1 MRSGDIDKAP
11 IWDDV
16 RTLRKE
22 LLPKQIDIVY
32 GGFPC
37 QDISVAGTRKG
48 LEGKRSGLFFE
59 IVRLTKEVRPSFVFL
74 ENVPAIRT
82 RGLGQVIKK
91 FTEMG
96 YDCRWTCISARDVGA
111 CHKRERWF
119 FLAHSN
125 STELWNQQGRGSR
138 EDGERE
144 TEPSNNGQEKYN
156 SHPTSQGLSGE
167 NGEESPIKTEIPKPA
182 GYHEWK
188 SEPTICGRD
197 HGISNRVDRIRSL
210 GNSVVPVQAKAAFK
224 RLMGFPEIYL

>member
-22 LLPKQIDIVY
+22 LFPKQIDIVY

-37 QDISVAGTRKG
+37 QDLSVAGTRKG

-59 IVRLTKEVRPSFVFL
+59 IVRLTQEINPPFVFL
-74 ENVPAIRT
+74 ENVPGIRT
-82 RGLGQVIKK
+82 KGLNQVAEI

-96 YDCRWTCISARDVGA
+96 YDCRWTCISAKDVGA

-119 FLAHSN
+119 FLAYTHGERLWDGRERSKKGETETDIIYRDHGKTRDYSN
-125 STELWNQQGRGSR
+125 ST
-138 EDGERE
+138 
-144 TEPSNNGQEKYN
+144 
-156 SHPTSQGLSGE
+156 SQRLSGE
-167 NGEESPIKTEIPKPA
+167 NGEEVTIKKEFSKPS

-210 GNSVVPVQAKAAFK
+210 GNSVVPAQAKEAFK
-224 RLMGFPEIYL
+224 RLIGFPEIYL